1 MNLELA
7 NKRLQHRII
16 DLKEIN
22 DKITRQLSSSTDS
35 IKDLNNTI
43 RSLNKSI
50 HILDKDNAR
59 LRKTKT
65 STDKLTVVTSKNP
78 AYKDRNIM
86 KVVDKILRSK
96 GKYNLKPVELKFL
109 KSIRYLKELSE
120 KQNSWLIAI
129 NLRSTSK

>member
-7 NKRLQHRII
+7 NKRLQSRII
-16 DLKEIN
+16 ELGEVN
-22 DKITRQLSSSTDS
+22 DKLTRQLSSSTNS
-35 IKDLNNTI
+35 IKDLNDTI

-50 HILDKDNAR
+50 HILDKENAR

-78 AYKDRNIM
+78 ALKDRNIM
-86 KVVDKILRSK
+86 KVVDKILRNK
-96 GKYNLKPVELKFL
+96 RKYNLKPIELKFL

>member
-22 DKITRQLSSSTDS
+22 DKLTRQLSSSTNS
-35 IKDLNNTI
+35 IKDLNDTI

-50 HILDKDNAR
+50 HILDKENAR

-78 AYKDRNIM
+78 TLKDKNIM
-86 KVVDKILRSK
+86 KVVDKILRNK
-96 GKYNLKPVELKFL
+96 RKYNLKPVELKFL

-120 KQNSWLIAI
+120 KQNSWLLAI
-129 NLRSTSK
+129 NLRSTNK

>member
-86 KVVDKILRSK
+86 KVVDRILRSK

-120 KQNSWLIAI
+120 KQNSWLLGI